1 MTWKTNHT
9 LRVLVVTLLVVSA
22 SLAAFSKV
30 GTTGAAFL
38 KIGVGRATGMGDA
51 FVAVADDASAS
62 YYNVAGLSRVGR
74 SVQFNHVDWIADINH
89 DFLSVVLPT
98 GFGTLGFSVTA
109 LTMGDM
115 EQTTLD
121 DPDSRAREDE
131 GTGLFFSASDFAA
144 AVSYARIITDKLS
157 FGMTGKV
164 VQQSV
169 WDMAASAAAADLGL
183 HYNTGFRSLR
193 IGATVQNF
201 GTQLYFSGRQLDYSF
216 GWTDSGPTQ
225 LNGSYRTDGNPLPT
239 VFRFGI
245 AYDLIDAEPSKLTAA
260 IDLAHPSDINEQINF
275 GLEYGYND
283 IFYLRGG
290 YVLNTDREYAASL
303 GDLTGIAAGVGLKT
317 KPTETLS
324 LGLDYSF
331 GYREY
336 VRPTHRVLV
345 TVGF

>member
-1 MTWKTNHT
+1 MTRKTNHT

-22 SLAAFSKV
+22 SLAAFNKV

-51 FVAVADDASAS
+51 FVAIADDPSAS
-62 YYNVAGLSRVGR
+62 YYNVAGLSHVGR
-74 SVQFNHVDWIADINH
+74 SIQFNHVDWIADVNH
-89 DFLSVVLPT
+89 DYLAVVLPT

-109 LTMGDM
+109 LTMGEI

-131 GTGLFFSASDFAA
+131 GTGLLFSASDFAA
-144 AVSYARIITDKLS
+144 GVSYARIITDKLS
-157 FGMTGKV
+157 FGFTGKV

-169 WDMAASAAAADLGL
+169 WNMSAGAMGIDFGL

-201 GTQLYFSGRQLDYSF
+201 GTQLRYTGRELDYSF
-216 GWTDSGPTQ
+216 GWTDSGPSQ

-245 AYDLIDAEPSKLTAA
+245 AYDLIDASPSRLTVAL
-260 IDLAHPSDINEQINF
+260 DLAHPSDINEQINF

-283 IFYLRGG
+283 LFYLRGG
-290 YVLNTDREYAASL
+290 YVLNSDRDYASAL
-303 GDLTGIAAGVGLKT
+303 GNLTGLSAGVGLKT
-317 KPTETLS
+317 KPSQTLS
-324 LGLDYSF
+324 IGLDYSF

-336 VRPTHRVLV
+336 VQPTHRVLL
-345 TVGF
+345 TLGF